1 MADGVHGDG
10 PGAVVVGVDESPTS
24 LRALD
29 YAAGLARRQSGRLL
43 VVHVRGVRP
52 IGPGL
57 DPLAVAVEAE
67 LEARRA
73 LEDELREEAR
83 RLADAGDVEVTF
95 VLRAGDPMR
104 ELSAV
109 ADENRADVVVV
120 GASTR
125 PAHRLGGSLAARLVR
140 SCGWPVTVV
149 P

>member
-1 MADGVHGDG
+1 MRGDG

-29 YAAGLARRQSGRLL
+29 YAAGLARRQSGRLV
-43 VVHVRGVRP
+43 VVHVRSLRAL
-52 IGPGL
+52 GPGL
-57 DPLAVAVEAE
+57 DTLGVAVVAE
-67 LEARRA
+67 LEGRQA
-73 LEDELREEAR
+73 LEEDLRAEAR
-83 RLADAGDVEVTF
+83 RLAQQGDVEVTF
-95 VLRAGDPMR
+95 VLRTGDPVR

-109 ADENRADVVVV
+109 ADEQHADVVVV

-125 PAHRLGGSLAARLVR
+125 PAHRLAGSLAARLVR

>member
-1 MADGVHGDG
+1 MRGDG

-29 YAAGLARRQSGRLL
+29 YAAGLARRQSGRLV
-43 VVHVRGVRP
+43 VVHVRSLRP
-52 IGPGL
+52 VGPGL
-57 DPLAVAVEAE
+57 DALAPVAVQAA
-67 LEARRA
+67 LEARQATEDDLRA
-73 LEDELREEAR
+73 EAR
-83 RLADAGDVEVTF
+83 RIAEQGDVEVTF
-95 VLRAGDPMR
+95 VLRVGEPMR

-109 ADENRADVVVV
+109 ADQQHADVVVV

-125 PAHRLGGSLAARLVR
+125 PAHRLAGSLAARLVR